1 MLAINQDIQ
10 ASNYMINQDK
20 LWLPGYYDPG
30 IVLLLKGKAN
40 NDDFVVLGWSG
51 LMAAVINQ
59 AKIDAKRGDQE
70 AIEWLKSDQCF
81 DYCYAL
87 GFEHANILDW
97 LKRGKLKQ

>member
-1 MLAINQDIQ
+1 MLAAYPDIQ
-10 ASNYMINQDK
+10 ASNYMIKQYD
-20 LWLPGYYDPG
+20 LLLPGIYDPG

>member
-70 AIEWLKSDQCF
+70 AIEWLQSDRCF
-81 DYCYAL
+81 DFCVGL